1 MTRPFPL
8 RRPSHQTSVLPIRSS
23 LVAGSGPILALL
35 AATHTVDDLYQGAVP
50 ALLPFLAIERHYT
63 YVGLTGIT
71 LAATF
76 LSSAVQP
83 AFGVI
88 TDKRRMGW
96 LIAAGLLVAGIGV
109 GLSGL
114 GDSYV
119 ITWLAIALSG
129 VGVAAYHP
137 EATRTARGVAGNS
150 TQAMSWFSVGG
161 NLGIAL
167 GPVLVTPVLLVTGLR
182 GTPLLVIPAVG
193 MAVLLAVRRPWR
205 QAQEANRARQS
216 RRAAAGD
223 LDGQPRRDDWRSF
236 ARLTAVVTA
245 RSIAY
250 FGVASLLAL
259 FVIRRF
265 HEPTAV
271 GSAAL
276 TTFVAA
282 GAAGWRTGGAGWPRS
297 GSATPARSR
306 RSSCWPRRPTSRSRS
321 PPRSCPGLPS
331 TCRSRC
337 RSRSGRTTCRT
348 GSEPPAV
355 SRWGW
360 PSRSE
365 GWPPRCS
372 GSWPTGTDRPWH
384 SRPWSR
390 SRCCRSRSLPR
401 CASRVRP
408 WPDDRDQAPMD
419 EPKDGLQAAFRFIHA
434 ASQRLKKSACARS
447 IPAITGGCQT
457 MCVTP
462 GSMSVACSREC
473 ASSSPDSSS
482 VCRGWT
488 LSSARPWISSSGRV
502 KPAASG
508 SSDVRSYASGCSSG

>member
-1 MTRPFPL
+1 MARPFPL
-8 RRPSHQTSVLPIRSS
+8 KRQSPQTSVIT
-23 LVAGSGPILALL
+23 GSGPILALL

-88 TDKRRMGW
+88 TDKRRLGW

-114 GDSYV
+114 GDSYA

-167 GPVLVTPVLLVTGLR
+167 GPVMVTPVLLATGLR
-182 GTPLLVIPAVG
+182 GTPLLVIPAAA
-193 MAVLLAVRRPWR
+193 MAALLAARRPWH
-205 QAQEANRARQS
+205 QAQAADQASQS
-216 RRAAAGD
+216 HRAAAG
-223 LDGQPRRDDWRSF
+223 GHHSQPRRDDWRSF

-282 GAAGWRTGGAGWPRS
+282 GAVGSLAGGWLADRWRRL
-297 GSATPARSR
+297 AT
-306 RSSCWPRRPTSRSRS
+306 
-321 PPRSCPGLPS
+321 
-331 TCRSRC
+331 
-337 RSRSGRTTCRT
+337 
-348 GSEPPAV
+348 
-355 SRWGW
+355 
-360 PSRSE
+360 
-365 GWPPRCS
+365 
-372 GSWPTGTDRPWH
+372 
-384 SRPWSR
+384 
-390 SRCCRSRSLPR
+390 
-401 CASRVRP
+401 VRL
-408 WPDDRDQAPMD
+408 
-419 EPKDGLQAAFRFIHA
+419 GY
-434 ASQRLKKSACARS
+434 ACA
-447 IPAITGGCQT
+447 IPALILLATAPDVVVAFAAAILCGLALYLPFAVQ
-457 MCVTP
+457 VTLGQDYLP
-462 GSMSVACSREC
+462 NRIGTASGVTLGLAISFWGLAAPLFGFLADSYGLTVAL
-473 ASSSPDSSS
+473 AAL
-482 VCRGWT
+482 VA
-488 LSSARPWISSSGRV
+488 L
-502 KPAASG
+502 PAASFAFAAPLREP
-508 SSDVRSYASGCSSG
+508 RSALA

>member
-1 MTRPFPL
+1 MTRPLPL
-8 RRPSHQTSVLPIRSS
+8 RKQSHQTSARPRRPAL
-23 LVAGSGPILALL
+23 AGSGALLGLL

-71 LAATF
+71 LAATV

-88 TDKRRMGW
+88 TDRRRMGW

-114 GDSYV
+114 GDSYA

-167 GPVLVTPVLLVTGLR
+167 GPVMVTPVLLVAGLR
-182 GTPLLVIPAVG
+182 GTPLLVIPAAG
-193 MAVLLAVRRPWR
+193 MAALLAARRPWR
-205 QAQEANRARQS
+205 QAQAADQARQS
-216 RRAAAGD
+216 RRAAAGA
-223 LDGQPRRDDWRSF
+223 GEHASGPRRDDWRSF
-236 ARLTAVVTA
+236 ARLTAVVTT

-282 GAAGWRTGGAGWPRS
+282 GAVGSLTGGWLADRWRRLATVRLGYICAMPALALLAAAPDVEVAFAAAILS
-297 GSATPARSR
+297 GLALYLPFAVQVTLGQDYLPNRIGTASGVTL
-306 RSSCWPRRPTSRSRS
+306 
-321 PPRSCPGLPS
+321 GLAIS
-331 TCRSRC
+331 F
-337 RSRSGRTTCRT
+337 G
-348 GSEPPAV
+348 GLA
-355 SRWGW
+355 
-360 PSRSE
+360 
-365 GWPPRCS
+365 
-372 GSWPTGTDRPWH
+372 
-384 SRPWSR
+384 
-390 SRCCRSRSLPR
+390 
-401 CASRVRP
+401 
-408 WPDDRDQAPMD
+408 APLFGFLAD
-419 EPKDGLQAAFRFIHA
+419 SYGLAAALA
-434 ASQRLKKSACARS
+434 AL
-447 IPAITGGCQT
+447 
-457 MCVTP
+457 
-462 GSMSVACSREC
+462 VA
-473 ASSSPDSSS
+473 
-482 VCRGWT
+482 
-488 LSSARPWISSSGRV
+488 L
-502 KPAASG
+502 PAASLALA
-508 SSDVRSYASGCSSG
+508 VPLREPRSALA

>member
-8 RRPSHQTSVLPIRSS
+8 RRPSHQTSACPTRTRHS
-23 LVAGSGPILALL
+23 LTTGSGPILALL
-35 AATHTVDDLYQGAVP
+35 AGTHTVDDLYQGAVP

-88 TDKRRMGW
+88 TDRRRMGW

-114 GDSYV
+114 GDS
-119 ITWLAIALSG
+119 
-129 VGVAAYHP
+129 YHP

-182 GTPLLVIPAVG
+182 GTPLLVIPAIG
-193 MAVLLAVRRPWR
+193 MAALLAVRRPWR
-205 QAQEANRARQS
+205 QAQEADRARQS

-282 GAAGWRTGGAGWPRS
+282 GAVGSLTGGWLADRWRRLATVRLGYACAIPALILLAAAPNVEVAFAAAILSGLALYLPFAVQVTLGQDYLPNRIGTASGVTLGLAISFGGLAAPLFGFLADSYGLAAALAALVALPVLSFVFAAPLREPRS
-297 GSATPARSR
+297 ALA
-306 RSSCWPRRPTSRSRS
+306 
-321 PPRSCPGLPS
+321 
-331 TCRSRC
+331 
-337 RSRSGRTTCRT
+337 
-348 GSEPPAV
+348 
-355 SRWGW
+355 
-360 PSRSE
+360 
-365 GWPPRCS
+365 
-372 GSWPTGTDRPWH
+372 
-384 SRPWSR
+384 
-390 SRCCRSRSLPR
+390 
-401 CASRVRP
+401 
-408 WPDDRDQAPMD
+408 
-419 EPKDGLQAAFRFIHA
+419 
-434 ASQRLKKSACARS
+434 
-447 IPAITGGCQT
+447 
-457 MCVTP
+457 
-462 GSMSVACSREC
+462 
-473 ASSSPDSSS
+473 
-482 VCRGWT
+482 
-488 LSSARPWISSSGRV
+488 
-502 KPAASG
+502 
-508 SSDVRSYASGCSSG
+508 